1 MRTVVILIERVEKIH
16 VFLLNLKIKNTCI
29 GSNTLRAGGFRNYG
43 DTLLNSPAKSDLSR
57 CPGIFGPQNTH
68 YIIIKICTSCQRSIS
83 LYLNTESLAVFDQFS
98 RVTQRMALDL
108 VYSRNNPGYLTKLF
122 QMPDIKITD
131 ADT

>member
-1 MRTVVILIERVEKIH
+1 MRSMQIFVQCIDDRHIFILDIEVKDVSIAADSFRVD
-16 VFLLNLKIKNTCI
+16 
-29 GSNTLRAGGFRNYG
+29 GFRN
-43 DTLLNSPAKSDLSR
+43 DRNSLLYCPAKPDLCRS
-57 CPGIFGPQNTH
+57 PGIFGPQNTH

-83 LYLNTESLAVFDQFS
+83 LYLNTESLAIFDQFS

>member
-1 MRTVVILIERVEKIH
+1 MRSMQIFVQCIDDRHIFILDIEVKDVSIAADSFRVD
-16 VFLLNLKIKNTCI
+16 
-29 GSNTLRAGGFRNYG
+29 GFRN
-43 DTLLNSPAKSDLSR
+43 DRNSLLYCPAKPDLCRS
-57 CPGIFGPQNTH
+57 PGIFGPQNTH

>member
-1 MRTVVILIERVEKIH
+1 MRSMQIFVQCIDDRHIFILDIEVKDVSIAADSFRVD
-16 VFLLNLKIKNTCI
+16 
-29 GSNTLRAGGFRNYG
+29 GFRN
-43 DTLLNSPAKSDLSR
+43 DRNSLLYCPAKPDLCRS
-57 CPGIFGPQNTH
+57 PGIFGPQNTH

-83 LYLNTESLAVFDQFS
+83 LYLNTESLAIFDQFS
-98 RVTQRMALDL
+98 RLTQRMALDL

>member
-1 MRTVVILIERVEKIH
+1 MRSMQIFVQCIDDRHIFILDVEVKDISIAADSFRVD
-16 VFLLNLKIKNTCI
+16 
-29 GSNTLRAGGFRNYG
+29 GFRN
-43 DTLLNSPAKSDLSR
+43 DRNSLLYCPAKPDLCRS
-57 CPGIFGPQNTH
+57 PGIFGPQNTH

>member
-1 MRTVVILIERVEKIH
+1 MRSMQIFVQCIDDRHIFILDIEVKDVSIAADSFRVD
-16 VFLLNLKIKNTCI
+16 
-29 GSNTLRAGGFRNYG
+29 GFRN
-43 DTLLNSPAKSDLSR
+43 DRNSLLYCPAKPDLCRS
-57 CPGIFGPQNTH
+57 PGIFGPQNTH
-68 YIIIKICTSCQRSIS
+68 YHIIKICTSCQRSIS

-98 RVTQRMALDL
+98 RVTQRMALNL

>member
-1 MRTVVILIERVEKIH
+1 MRSMQIFVQCIDDRHIFILDIEVKDVSIAADSFRVD
-16 VFLLNLKIKNTCI
+16 
-29 GSNTLRAGGFRNYG
+29 GFRN
-43 DTLLNSPAKSDLSR
+43 DRNSLLYCPAKPDLCRS
-57 CPGIFGPQNTH
+57 PGIFDPQNTH

-83 LYLNTESLAVFDQFS
+83 LYLNTESLAIFDQFS

>member
-1 MRTVVILIERVEKIH
+1 MRSMQIFVQCIDDRHIFILDIEVKDVSIAADSFRVD
-16 VFLLNLKIKNTCI
+16 
-29 GSNTLRAGGFRNYG
+29 GFRN
-43 DTLLNSPAKSDLSR
+43 DRNSLLYCPAKPDLCRS
-57 CPGIFGPQNTH
+57 PGIFGPQNTH

-83 LYLNTESLAVFDQFS
+83 LYLNTERLAVFDQCS

>member
-1 MRTVVILIERVEKIH
+1 MRSMQIFVQCIDDRHIFILDIEAKDVSIAADSFRVD
-16 VFLLNLKIKNTCI
+16 
-29 GSNTLRAGGFRNYG
+29 GFRN
-43 DTLLNSPAKSDLSR
+43 DRNSLLYCPAKPDLCRS
-57 CPGIFGPQNTH
+57 PGIFGPQNTH

-83 LYLNTESLAVFDQFS
+83 LYLNTESLAVFNQFS
-98 RVTQRMALDL
+98 RVKQRMALDL

>member
-1 MRTVVILIERVEKIH
+1 MRSMQIFVQCIDDRHIFILDIEVKDVSIATDSFRVD
-16 VFLLNLKIKNTCI
+16 
-29 GSNTLRAGGFRNYG
+29 GFRN
-43 DTLLNSPAKSDLSR
+43 DRNSLLYCPAKTDLSR

>member
-1 MRTVVILIERVEKIH
+1 MRSMQIFVQCIDDRHIFILDIEVKDVSIAADSFRVD
-16 VFLLNLKIKNTCI
+16 
-29 GSNTLRAGGFRNYG
+29 GFRN
-43 DTLLNSPAKSDLSR
+43 DRNSLLYCPAKPDLCRS
-57 CPGIFGPQNTH
+57 PGIFGPQNTH

-108 VYSRNNPGYLTKLF
+108 VYSRNNPGYFTKLF

>member
-1 MRTVVILIERVEKIH
+1 MRSMQIFVQCIDDRHIFILDIEVKDVSIAADSFRVD
-16 VFLLNLKIKNTCI
+16 
-29 GSNTLRAGGFRNYG
+29 GFRN
-43 DTLLNSPAKSDLSR
+43 DRNSLLYCPAKPDLCRS
-57 CPGIFGPQNTH
+57 PGIFGPQNTH

-98 RVTQRMALDL
+98 RVTQRMALNL
-108 VYSRNNPGYLTKLF
+108 VYSRNNPGYLTKFF